1 MLKGSIESLAKDRLM
16 EIVEKYKKSDEKE
29 EDEAKDDKN
38 KGSQLDGVLRD
49 VLSWW
54 ENVIYQNS
62 ISEGEIW
69 INSAN
74 STFSNSIKRL

>member
-1 MLKGSIESLAKDRLM
+1 MI
-16 EIVEKYKKSDEKE
+16 EIVEKYKITNEKE
-29 EDEAKDDKN
+29 EDEAKEDKN

-62 ISEGEIW
+62 ISKKEIW

-74 STFSNSIKRL
+74 SSFSNSINRKAFKELITKEF